1 MNFRKKGT
9 KRELISQVPSY
20 NVSIEKDLLKTC
32 LSWVFFYAFLIN
44 LKEAIYMLLEEYTL
58 ENTKIKFYDD
68 YIVENISNQKE
79 YIDNVIINLIRKI
92 NTSLL

>member
-1 MNFRKKGT
+1 
-9 KRELISQVPSY
+9 
-20 NVSIEKDLLKTC
+20 
-32 LSWVFFYAFLIN
+32 
-44 LKEAIYMLLEEYTL
+44 MLLEEYTI
-58 ENTKIKFYDD
+58 ESTKVKFYDD